1 MKPLHTHF
9 IGISGTGLS
18 AIARVMLERGLPI
31 SGCDRQVG
39 VLAAALADAGVPVF
53 AGHNPA
59 HLQNVDQVVRS
70 SAIPDDN
77 PEVRAA
83 LAAGMPVYKRAD
95 FLGQLLAGY
104 RTLAVAGAHGKT
116 TTTAMLA
123 YVLRELNLDP
133 SFIIGGTSA
142 SLGANAFAGAGSD
155 FVIEADE
162 YDYMFLGLSP
172 TLAIITNIE
181 HDHPD
186 CFPTP
191 EDFHHAFEQFADRIV
206 PGGNLVFC
214 ADDPG
219 ANRLGCALAA
229 QGRQVFAYGLASDQP
244 LAYAAGAIQA
254 GTKRQSF
261 QLFRRGE
268 PLGRVNLSV
277 PGVHNVRNALAVL
290 AAIDILELD
299 VDRAAQIL
307 AGFSGTGRRFELRG
321 EADGIAIIDDYA
333 HHPTE
338 IRATLQAARQ
348 AYPAG
353 RIIAVWQPHTYSRAR
368 RLLEAF
374 AHAFTDADRVYIT
387 DIYPAREAPPADGF
401 SSTQIAAAVQH
412 PSVSHSGSLEQTVS
426 IILDQLQAGDIL
438 IVLSAGDATQISAQT
453 LAELENRRRMTNAR
467 N

>member
-18 AIARVMLERGLPI
+18 AIARVMLERGLPV
-31 SGCDRQVG
+31 SGCDQQVG
-39 VLAAALADAGVPVF
+39 PLAAALADAGVPVF

-77 PEVRAA
+77 PEVKAA
-83 LAAGMPVYKRAD
+83 LTAGIPVYKRAD

-133 SFIIGGTSA
+133 AFIIGGTSA
-142 SLGANAFAGAGSD
+142 SLGVNAHAGTGSD

-172 TLAIITNIE
+172 TLAIVTNIE

-186 CFPTP
+186 CFPSP
-191 EDFHHAFEQFADRIV
+191 EDFYAAFEKFADRIV
-206 PGGNLVFC
+206 PGGNLVYC

-219 ANRLGCALAA
+219 ALRLGRAVAA
-229 QGRQVFAYGLASDQP
+229 QSRQVHAYGLASDK
-244 LAYAAGAIQA
+244 LLDYAAGAIQA
-254 GTKRQSF
+254 GAKRQSF
-261 QLFRRGE
+261 QLLRRGQ
-268 PLGRVNLSV
+268 PLGSVYLSI
-277 PGVHNVRNALAVL
+277 PGLHNVRNALAVL
-290 AAIDILELD
+290 AAVDILGLD
-299 VDRAAQIL
+299 VHRAAQIL
-307 AGFSGTGRRFELRG
+307 SGFSGAGRRFELRG
-321 EADGIAIIDDYA
+321 EAGGVAIIDDYA

-368 RLLEAF
+368 RLLENF
-374 AHAFTDADRVYIT
+374 AHAFTDADLVYIT

-401 SSTQIAAAVQH
+401 SSVQVAAAVQH
-412 PSVSHSGSLEQTVS
+412 PAVAHSGSLEQTTRT
-426 IILDQLQAGDIL
+426 ILERLQPGDVL
-438 IVLSAGDATQISAQT
+438 IVLSAGDANRISAAA
-453 LAELENRRRMTNAR
+453 LAELENIRRNPHGRE
-467 N
+467 